1 MPLARRSGEY
11 MSAAAARE
19 SITVPYEA
27 PMRTSPKT
35 TATVESREAPKP
47 TSTHPRMPRVK
58 PPASTGTRP
67 KRSIA
72 RPAGRAASAAVLMN
86 MAGPSPTSPSR
97 PVTASKVIGVTA
109 AHN

>member
-1 MPLARRSGEY
+1 MSVYVLVGGGWLGSRSWPTLSDPCCLGMVEAD

-67 KRSIA
+67 ERSIV
-72 RPAGRAASAAVLMN
+72 RPAGRGRVPPCS
-86 MAGPSPTSPSR
+86 
-97 PVTASKVIGVTA
+97 
-109 AHN
+109 